1 MKKKNNWRYHPFT
14 QVYQKSWS
22 CALQFLRYGTKW
34 MQLLFFILGYF
45 CPFTYKQPKKWKF
58 HTSEKKFLE
67 MSSFYKSAPKI
78 IVPFIN
84 FIFHFGLFFAFS
96 HFIPKKENFKKI
108 KKMSGGIII
117 FYKCTKN
124 HNYMLGLF
132 FCVFTTLAA
141 QKMNFSKKWKKCQ
154 RYHFMQ
160 VYQKT
165 WSYDILFPGYVMGQ
179 M

>member
-1 MKKKNNWRYHPFT
+1 MIMCFT
-14 QVYQKSWS
+14 VPEIWHKMN
-22 CALQFLRYGTKW
+22 A
-34 MQLLFFILGYF
+34 
-45 CPFTYKQPKKWKF
+45 
-58 HTSEKKFLE
+58 
-67 MSSFYKSAPKI
+67 
-78 IVPFIN
+78 IV
-84 FIFHFGLFFAFS
+84 IFHFGLFLSFYLQTAQKMKVSHKWKKILGDVIILQKCTKNHSSIHKFYFSFWAFFFLFLTLS
-96 HFIPKKENFKKI
+96 QKRKISKKI

-132 FCVFTTLAA
+132 FCVFTTLTA